1 MYNLLEH
8 SDDYFITSEILWSYY
23 RGKMNDT
30 ADEIVVNLRL
40 NNKTISKSKSF
51 EYKKIDRKNTS

>member
-1 MYNLLEH
+1 
-8 SDDYFITSEILWSYY
+8 
-23 RGKMNDT
+23 MNDT

-51 EYKKIDRKNTS
+51 EYKKKMIGRTLANNNTLEA